1 MEIINKGFLNFNE
14 QYNKKT
20 DKFMTASMS
29 FSNGKDE
36 QGNWVN
42 GYINVVAFGDN
53 IAKLEASVGKI
64 VEVKGRYS
72 HEKADKKGVYPKIVI
87 TDIIDFW
94 TDVETNQ
101 FGDSNPFGNS
111 NPMDIS
117 DDMLPF

>member
-1 MEIINKGFLNFNE
+1 MEVINKGYINFNE

-20 DKFMTASMS
+20 DKFMYASMS

-53 IAKLEASVGKI
+53 IAKLEASIGNL

-72 HEKADKKGVYPKIVI
+72 HKKADGKGVYPQIAI
-87 TDIIDFW
+87 TDFL
-94 TDVETNQ
+94 TEVESSPFDNQ
-101 FGDSNPFGNS
+101 SVE
-111 NPMDIS
+111 IS
-117 DDMLPF
+117 DLDMPF

>member
-20 DKFMTASMS
+20 DKFMSASMS

-53 IAKLEASVGKI
+53 IAKLEASIGKL

-72 HEKADKKGVYPKIVI
+72 HKKADEKGVYPQIVI
-87 TDIIDFW
+87 TDFLTEVD
-94 TDVETNQ
+94 T
-101 FGDSNPFGNS
+101 NPFDNQS
-111 NPMDIS
+111 VEIS
-117 DDMLPF
+117 DLDMPF

>member
-1 MEIINKGFLNFNE
+1 MEIINKGWINFNE

-20 DKFMTASMS
+20 NKFMSASMS

-53 IAKLEASVGKI
+53 IAKLEASIGNL

-72 HEKADKKGVYPKIVI
+72 HKKADGKGVYPQIAI
-87 TDIIDFW
+87 TDFL
-94 TDVETNQ
+94 TEVETNSFDNQ
-101 FGDSNPFGNS
+101 SVE
-111 NPMDIS
+111 IS
-117 DDMLPF
+117 DLDMPF

>member
-1 MEIINKGFLNFNE
+1 MDIQNRGWINFNE

-20 DKFMTASMS
+20 DKFMSASMS

-53 IAKLEASVGKI
+53 IDKLEASIGNL

-72 HEKADKKGVYPKIVI
+72 HKKADGKGVYPQIVI
-87 TDIIDFW
+87 TDFLADI
-94 TDVETNQ
+94 ETN
-101 FGDSNPFGNS
+101 SFGNQS
-111 NPMDIS
+111 VEIS
-117 DDMLPF
+117 DLDMPF

>member
-1 MEIINKGFLNFNE
+1 MEIINKGFINFNE

-20 DKFMTASMS
+20 DKFMSASMS

-53 IAKLEASVGKI
+53 IAKLEASVGQL

-72 HEKADKKGVYPKIVI
+72 HKKADEKGVYPQIVI
-87 TDIIDFW
+87 TDFL
-94 TDVETNQ
+94 TDVETN
-101 FGDSNPFGNS
+101 PFDNQS
-111 NPMDIS
+111 VEIS
-117 DDMLPF
+117 DLDMPF

>member
-36 QGNWVN
+36 QGNWIK

-53 IAKLEASVGKI
+53 IAKLEESVGNL

-72 HEKADKKGVYPKIVI
+72 HKKADEKGVYPQIVI
-87 TDIIDFW
+87 TDFL
-94 TDVETNQ
+94 TEVET
-101 FGDSNPFGNS
+101 NPFGNQS
-111 NPMDIS
+111 VEIS
-117 DDMLPF
+117 DDDMPF

>member
-1 MEIINKGFLNFNE
+1 MEVINKGYINFNE

-42 GYINVVAFGDN
+42 GYINVIAFGDN
-53 IAKLEASVGKI
+53 IAKLEASIGNL

-72 HEKADKKGVYPKIVI
+72 HKKADEKGVYPQIAI
-87 TDIIDFW
+87 TEFL
-94 TDVETNQ
+94 TEVET
-101 FGDSNPFGNS
+101 SPFGNQS
-111 NPMDIS
+111 VEIS
-117 DDMLPF
+117 DDDMPF

>member
-1 MEIINKGFLNFNE
+1 MEVINKGFLNFNE

-20 DKFMTASMS
+20 NKFMSASMS

-53 IAKLEASVGKI
+53 IAKLEASIGNL

-72 HEKADKKGVYPKIVI
+72 HKKADEKGVYPQIVI
-87 TDIIDFW
+87 TDFL
-94 TDVETNQ
+94 TEVET
-101 FGDSNPFGNS
+101 SPFGNQS
-111 NPMDIS
+111 VEIS
-117 DDMLPF
+117 DLDMPF

>member
-1 MEIINKGFLNFNE
+1 MEVINKGFFNFNE

-53 IAKLEASVGKI
+53 IAKLEASIGNL

-72 HEKADKKGVYPKIVI
+72 HKKADGKGVYPQIVI
-87 TDIIDFW
+87 TDFL
-94 TDVETNQ
+94 TEVETSPFDNQ
-101 FGDSNPFGNS
+101 SVE
-111 NPMDIS
+111 IS
-117 DDMLPF
+117 DDDMPF

>member
-1 MEIINKGFLNFNE
+1 MDIQNRGWINFNE

-20 DKFMTASMS
+20 NKFMSASMS

-53 IAKLEASVGKI
+53 IAKLEASVGNL

-72 HEKADKKGVYPKIVI
+72 HRKADEKGVYPQIVI
-87 TDIIDFW
+87 TDFL
-94 TDVETNQ
+94 TEVETV
-101 FGDSNPFGNS
+101 PFGNHV
-111 NPMDIS
+111 DIS
-117 DDMLPF
+117 DDDMPF

>member
-1 MEIINKGFLNFNE
+1 MEIINKGWINFNE

-53 IAKLEASVGKI
+53 IAKLEASVGNL

-72 HEKADKKGVYPKIVI
+72 HKKADGKGVYPQIAI
-87 TDIIDFW
+87 TDFL
-94 TDVETNQ
+94 TDVETSPFSNQ
-101 FGDSNPFGNS
+101 SVE
-111 NPMDIS
+111 IS
-117 DDMLPF
+117 DLDMPF

>member
-1 MEIINKGFLNFNE
+1 MDIQNRGFINFNE

-20 DKFMTASMS
+20 DKFMSASMS

-53 IAKLEASVGKI
+53 IAKLEASVGQL

-72 HEKADKKGVYPKIVI
+72 HKKADEKGVYPQIVI
-87 TDIIDFW
+87 TDFL
-94 TDVETNQ
+94 TDVETN
-101 FGDSNPFGNS
+101 PFDNQS
-111 NPMDIS
+111 VEIS
-117 DDMLPF
+117 DLDMPF